1 MSVRARRL
9 VSVALLSLTA
19 VSLAGCAGAVSLK
32 PAPDANNPDCA
43 AVTVRLPDAVDSLQ
57 KRETTAQATGAWGD
71 PAAVLLHCGVTPI
84 GPTTLPCFQVNGV
97 DWVRDSSEAPL
108 YRFTTFGRTPAVEVV
123 IDNDKASGSA
133 LLDLSGAVSVIPQT
147 SKCLNAEDVTG
158 DGSTPAPTAT
168 PSENG

>member
-1 MSVRARRL
+1 MGRPGGRA
-9 VSVALLSLTA
+9 VALR
-19 VSLAGCAGAVSLK
+19 GH
-32 PAPDANNPDCA
+32 PDRAD
-43 AVTVRLPDAVDSLQ
+43 D
-57 KRETTAQATGAWGD
+57 
-71 PAAVLLHCGVTPI
+71 AAVLPSER
-84 GPTTLPCFQVNGV
+84 V